1 MTVPWIVEIR
11 QHPQGAVHPE
21 APCIRCGALTPRRGL
36 QAVGLRQPTSLVN
49 DFTPERFPWCS
60 GCEGARNRAQ
70 AERIA
75 GNPAVL
81 MGVRAQAEAYLRE
94 TPP

>member
-1 MTVPWIVEIR
+1 MSIPWMVEIR
-11 QHPQGAVHPE
+11 QYPEGAVHPE
-21 APCIRCGALTPRRGL
+21 APCVRCGSLTSRRGL

-49 DFTPERFPWCS
+49 DFTPERVPWCS
-60 GCEGARNRAQ
+60 GCERARNRAQ

-81 MGVRAQAEAYLRE
+81 PGVRVQAAAYLRE